1 MAKGNMLADIDAA
14 VAAVTAE
21 RRLTWFDRLPTEAMD
36 TLLAAREKFHA
47 GGYGKLRRLT
57 LARILI
63 DHAAKRGWRT
73 CDDKR
78 LSEWL
83 AKTH

>member
-1 MAKGNMLADIDAA
+1 MAKGNMLAEIDVA
-14 VAAVTAE
+14 VAAAMAE

-47 GGYGKLRRLT
+47 GGYGTTKRLT

-63 DHAAKRGWRT
+63 EYCETRGWRS
-73 CDDKR
+73 CDHKR
-78 LSEWL
+78 MGEWL
-83 AKTH
+83 AKRN